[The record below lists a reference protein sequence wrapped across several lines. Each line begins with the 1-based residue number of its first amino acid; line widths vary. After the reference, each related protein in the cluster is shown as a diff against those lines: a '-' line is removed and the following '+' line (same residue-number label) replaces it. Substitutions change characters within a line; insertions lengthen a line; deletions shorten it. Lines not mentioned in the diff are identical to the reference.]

1 MMKQN
6 SLMAPRQVGIKQQK
20 RIIYPSTSM
29 WFLLF
34 NSPQA
39 SELRLNFNIS
49 KMALW
54 IKLDFE
60 ILTFQRVQGVER
72 GGGVLNDI

>member
-1 MMKQN
+1 
-6 SLMAPRQVGIKQQK
+6 
-20 RIIYPSTSM
+20 M

-34 NSPQA
+34 NSPLA
-39 SELRLNFNIS
+39 SELSLNFNIS
-49 KMALW
+49 KMAFW